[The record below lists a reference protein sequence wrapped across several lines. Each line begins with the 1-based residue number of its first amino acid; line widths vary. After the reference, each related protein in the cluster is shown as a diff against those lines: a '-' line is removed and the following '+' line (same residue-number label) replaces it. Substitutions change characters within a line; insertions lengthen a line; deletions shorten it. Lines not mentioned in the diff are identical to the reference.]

1 MEADMEVFRNPQW
14 LVTDEGIDRADG
26 QSSYWIGIGRVFE
39 HDDYPGPPKLYNWPP
54 HMAKK
59 IWVDVGMFNEAF
71 EQAIRFQAERSG
83 TIVDEAMLAAAYAEA
98 NRIGRAHDA

>member
-1 MEADMEVFRNPQW
+1 MEVFRNQQW

-39 HDDYPGPPKLYNWPP
+39 SDDYPGPPKLYNWPP

-59 IWVDVGMFNEAF
+59 IWVNVGMFNEAF
-71 EQAIRFQAERSG
+71 EQAIRFQADRGS
-83 TIVDEAMLAAAYAEA
+83 IAVDESMLAASYAEA
-98 NRIGRAHDA
+98 DRLRGARNA